1 MTKVFKAVRSLTK
14 AVALPNASEQL
25 MAWLKEKPQTYGWG
39 AILAYDR
46 QKANKMLKQ
55 EHISRFNSE
64 SILLPVSLE
73 VIGSGETKKLYGYE
87 FDSPII
93 SFENYSNSDIS
104 NEPRCVLRMPIIA
117 GSYMTVAAKG
127 IVTSI
132 SVLDPLDG
140 QVLSMIMDL
149 KTGTVNDKK
158 QVMFNI
164 QDGTDFSVDVN
175 DNHLDQVDVGKVF
188 KAYFED
194 QVPDDKKVWALSQI
208 DTSKNEYLKPSNIQL
223 EVRKCEDAAEIA
235 DGELIICVGMEGDDA
250 GTTLPEDFKYLTV
263 NNSAVIILGQKTLLD
278 KVVHGQVLKN
288 HSSVG
293 TKVEMEG
300 DRYVLRVTSGSI
312 EAQAKKYTYVE
323 EQNSV
328 TLPVT
333 IRSTPLYFAS
343 SDPKIWFTVSAGG
356 GVITAQWNGVAEV
369 DLRAGYLNEWG
380 REWEGIISLSWTA
393 IATAVYKVTAAGSG
407 VSAEVTDF
415 PINPGAGITCTS
427 IPAATEAL
435 AHAVNDLC
443 HPYKDEYLPELIS
456 GLKSLP
462 YSAISDLPELNTFV
476 LESILFK
483 NEDTVSLSSC
493 ALPNDL
499 VMFGDIGPT
508 ASAFEVSPMEAVVLH
523 GKTQQFTLAPQGASA
538 VTWSV
543 ESASGDPEFVGSI
556 HPTSGLYSA
565 PDLHGYKG
573 TQARVRV
580 IATYG
585 NYRTYALV
593 SVLKKTITVNPLVT
607 VKVIGE
613 VPSDKDKVT
622 LTTNSS
628 DGKAPTWKLKK
639 TGLEGTLESTTGFS
653 NVYTPRPYDQVNVA
667 YVVDEIIV
675 TDSAGI
681 EQTAIVVVDHGTSV
695 NSAMTEGS
703 STATTVQLQCKVGKE
718 DVTAFTAFNVLLGG
732 SGTINETG
740 LYTQAQEIVS
750 PFALVNCV
758 TSDFGREVISYILV
772 PLPLS
777 VSG

>member
-73 VIGSGETKKLYGYE
+73 VIGGGETKKLYGYE

-93 SFENYSNSDIS
+93 SFENYSNGDIS

-149 KTGTVNDKK
+149 KTGTVNDKQ

-175 DNHLDQVDVGKVF
+175 DNYLDQVDVGKVF

-208 DTSKNEYLKPSNIQL
+208 DTSKNEYLKPLNIQL
-223 EVRKCEDAAEIA
+223 EVRKYEDAAEIA
-235 DGELIICVGMEGDDA
+235 DGELIICVGMEGDVA
-250 GTTLPEDFKYLTV
+250 GSTLPIDFEYLTAS
-263 NNSAVIILGQKTLLD
+263 NSATLILGQSTLLE
-278 KVVHGQVLKN
+278 KVVGNNFEVPLSELGGEIELAEKQYKLRFTKGFIPLAAVTAEVDTGTAQGTVHLPDLQLTYGPPNDMHVGVESGKVMARWRAENYVYIRVQYTSFDCTPRALYGVGAER
-288 HSSVG
+288 SSTYSVNPDG
-293 TKVEMEG
+293 
-300 DRYVLRVTSGSI
+300 SG
-312 EAQAKKYTYVE
+312 V
-323 EQNSV
+323 
-328 TLPVT
+328 
-333 IRSTPLYFAS
+333 
-343 SDPKIWFTVSAGG
+343 VSAGYIEDSDFFY
-356 GVITAQWNGVAEV
+356 ITVLDDPIAGSYVHHFLEVSDYKANAYSIISREFSGVAKPVPE
-369 DLRAGYLNEWG
+369 
-380 REWEGIISLSWTA
+380 
-393 IATAVYKVTAAGSG
+393 
-407 VSAEVTDF
+407 
-415 PINPGAGITCTS
+415 INS
-427 IPAATEAL
+427 
-435 AHAVNDLC
+435 
-443 HPYKDEYLPELIS
+443 
-456 GLKSLP
+456 
-462 YSAISDLPELNTFV
+462 FV

-556 HPTSGLYSA
+556 HPTSGLYTA
-565 PDLHGYKG
+565 PDIRGYKG

-622 LTTNSS
+622 LSTNSS
-628 DGKAPTWKLKK
+628 DGNAPTWKLKK

-653 NVYTPRPYDQVNVA
+653 NVYTPRPYNQVDVA

-681 EQTAIVVVDHGTSV
+681 EQTAVIVVDHGTSV